1 MKARRSLLI
10 GKTCVLPKRGTKA
23 HWQMVA
29 SIIISKSERARARRD
44 ETLNHQHRRLID
56 ASTPIY
62 QGLVFT
68 VKRIGCAPI
77 FCGTLRRAPL

>member
-29 SIIISKSERARARRD
+29 SIIMSKSERD

-77 FCGTLRRAPL
+77 FRGTLRRAPL